1 MVPSAA
7 EGGLVRDALELGLLT
22 GRTLKQGDGRHRRH
36 RRTVVMSL
44 CRYVV
49 MRRHVSLCR
58 RTSSA
63 PCRYVVTCRHV
74 SSCVVMCRYVVMS
87 LCRHRACVGAAS
99 VGAPLRG
106 VMVILHCTEG
116 LYPVVCPHDAGLLRH
131 LL

>member
-1 MVPSAA
+1 MCRYVVTPA
-7 EGGLVRDALELGLLT
+7 VCR
-22 GRTLKQGDGRHRRH
+22 
-36 RRTVVMSL
+36 VVMSL

-49 MRRHVSLCR
+49 MYHCV
-58 RTSSA
+58 A
-63 PCRYVVTCRHV
+63 MCRYVVTCRHV

-131 LL
+131 DGFISVS